1 MFFLNQNPF
10 LRVFIPFAVG
20 VIISKLLPAGP
31 IIYLSIIFLLVLFSI
46 IVFYSKLI
54 TYSRRYLSGILIN
67 ILFLLFGVQYTQT
80 YNFIHRSS
88 LSTEFEN
95 KSNVFM
101 VEIVDDVEIKQNSVK
116 TIVENIAVLTDSGAV
131 SAQGKMLVYIRKDSL
146 SSVLKYGDRLIVRTS
161 AQKPEGAMN
170 PYAFNYRNYLSS
182 QGIDHRAWVSENSW
196 VFVSSDNGKKV
207 KAFSIKLRNKVLQ
220 ILKKQLG
227 DNDEYRVASAIVCGY
242 RAELDADLR
251 QTFANAGAM
260 HVMCVSGLHVG
271 ILFVILGK
279 IFSFISKRKLW
290 SRILKVF
297 LILSFIW
304 LYALMTGF
312 SASVLRASAMFS
324 FVAMGGLFERKIPI
338 YNSLAA
344 SAFVLLLINPGF
356 LSHVGFQLSYLA
368 VIGIVSIYP
377 IIKNHIPIRGK
388 YLSKV
393 TDLIAISI
401 AAQIATAPISLYYF
415 NQFPNYFIITNLV
428 AVPLAGFIIYAT
440 IPALAFSNVSYL
452 GDFFA
457 YVLGL
462 LMKILNY
469 SVDFIDKIPGSVSAF
484 VYVSFF
490 QMLLLYLLC
499 FILVQFYLNRNS
511 KLIMP
516 IFLVVMFFVASSS
529 IKAIKNHNHAEMI
542 IPYGVGD
549 AIVFTYDNEIKVFS
563 NELSAGLK
571 SSFKQGFS
579 KYLAV
584 HNIKK
589 ISYIP
594 KDFDYLDKSFSFLYP
609 SFQLGD
615 TKGLIITS
623 GVKLAKL
630 EKQINSNIIVLEG
643 DPFLKADELKQ
654 NLISSKYVFSI
665 SNKPRTIN
673 AWKQIFSKEQIPF
686 HNIKEEGYF
695 SYICK

>member
-10 LRVFIPFAVG
+10 LRVFIPFALG
-20 VIISKLLPAGP
+20 IIISKYLLLGP
-31 IIYLSIIFLLVLFSI
+31 TLYVSIVFLLVFFTI
-46 IVFYSKLI
+46 IIFYNKFI
-54 TYSRRYLSGILIN
+54 TYSRRYWSGLVIN
-67 ILFLLFGVQYTQT
+67 LLFLLFGIQYAQT
-80 YNFIHRSS
+80 YNSIHNNFLSS
-88 LSTEFEN
+88 EFEN
-95 KSNVFM
+95 KSNIFM
-101 VEIVDDVEIKQNSVK
+101 VEVVDDVEIKQNSVK
-116 TIVENIAVLTDSGAV
+116 TIVENIAVLTDSGSISV
-131 SAQGKMLVYIRKDSL
+131 QGRMLVYIRKDSL
-146 SSVLKYGDRLIVRTS
+146 SSLLKFGDRLIIRTT
-161 AQKPEGAMN
+161 AQMPDESMN
-170 PYAFNYRNYLSS
+170 PYAFNYRKYLNN
-182 QGIDHRAWVSENSW
+182 QGIHHRAWVNENSW
-196 VFVSSDNGKKV
+196 IFVSSDNGQKV

-279 IFSFISKRKLW
+279 IFSFIGKRKLW
-290 SRILKVF
+290 ARILKVF

-368 VIGIVSIYP
+368 VIGIVSIFP

-388 YLSKV
+388 YLSKI
-393 TDLIAISI
+393 TDLVAVSI

-415 NQFPNYFIITNLV
+415 NQFPNYFLLTNLV

-469 SVDFIDKIPGSVSAF
+469 SVDFIDKIPGSVSTF

-516 IFLVVMFFVASSS
+516 IFVVLMFFVGSSS
-529 IKAIKNHNHAEMI
+529 IKAIKNLNHAEVV
-542 IPYGVGD
+542 IPHGVDD
-549 AIVFTYDNEIKVFS
+549 ALVFVYDNELKVFS
-563 NELSAGLK
+563 SEWTDELKA
-571 SSFKQGFS
+571 SFKMGFS
-579 KYLAV
+579 KYIAI
-584 HNIKK
+584 HDIKK
-589 ISYIP
+589 LSYIT
-594 KDFDYLDKSFSFLYP
+594 KDKEYTDNTFSFLYP
-609 SFQLGD
+609 VFQLKE
-615 TKGLIITS
+615 TKGLIIS
-623 GVKLAKL
+623 SKLNFVERETPLK
-630 EKQINSNIIVLEG
+630 SDIVIFENN
-643 DPFLKADELKQ
+643 PFLKVDQLKQ
-654 NLISSKYVFSI
+654 NLISSEFVFSN

-673 AWKQIFSKEQIPF
+673 AWKQIFSKEQIPY
-686 HNIKEEGYF
+686 HNIKESGYF
-695 SYICK
+695 SYVCK